1 MKKILICGHNVYEGY
16 LCSLARAFES
26 QELRAETFEHRNTNV
41 SKLNYPN
48 YFKRTRARL
57 ILNKINS
64 ALLDTYDIFEPDI
77 VFCIN
82 GEVLLQATIAKLNRR
97 SYSALWV
104 VDALKNINLPLSSVS
119 MFSRVFLFEPSDL
132 ETFPQGVYLPQAT
145 DDRLYRPLADPQKTY
160 HVSFVGAGHDI
171 RLPILEEVAK
181 MCVGRH
187 LRFAALGTFPA
198 FKKPSKRKRYRQRYP
213 YLARSILLN
222 RKLPPYQINQI
233 YNRSMI
239 NLNIHHEQSTRGLN
253 PRTFDIMAARGFQ
266 LVDSQPE
273 LARYFEEGREMVSY
287 RNVADLQEKILYY
300 LSHGEARDEIAQ
312 RGFKRTLAD
321 HTYKNRCK
329 QALESFRN

>member
-16 LCSLARAFES
+16 LSSLARAFES
-26 QELRAETFEHRNTNV
+26 QDLHAAKFEHRNTNV

-48 YFKRTRARL
+48 YFKKTRARL
-57 ILNKINS
+57 ILNKINK
-64 ALLDTYDIFEPDI
+64 ALLDTYTMFEPDI

-82 GEVLLQATIAKLNRR
+82 GEALLQPTIAKLNRR

-104 VDALKNINLPLSSVS
+104 VDALKNIKLPLSSVN

-132 ETFPQGVYLPQAT
+132 ETFPQGIYLPQAT
-145 DDRLYRPLADPQKTY
+145 DDRLYTPLTDTQKTY

-171 RLPILEEVAK
+171 RLPLLEEVAK
-181 MCVGRH
+181 MCVNNH

-198 FKKPSKRKRYRQRYP
+198 FKKLSKRRKYRQRYP
-213 YLARSILLN
+213 YLARSIILN
-222 RKLPPYQINQI
+222 RKLPPYQVNQI
-233 YNRSMI
+233 YNSSMI
-239 NLNIHHEQSTRGLN
+239 NLNIHHEQSRRGLN

-273 LARYFEEGREMVSY
+273 LARYFEEGRDMVTY
-287 RNVADLQEKILYY
+287 KNVADLQQKILYY

-312 RGFKRTLAD
+312 KGFKKTLAE

-329 QALESFRN
+329 HALESFQI